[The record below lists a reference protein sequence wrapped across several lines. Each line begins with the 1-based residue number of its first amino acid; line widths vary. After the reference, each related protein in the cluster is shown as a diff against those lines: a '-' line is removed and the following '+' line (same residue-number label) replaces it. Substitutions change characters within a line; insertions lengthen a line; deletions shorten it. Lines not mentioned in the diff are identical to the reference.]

1 MYVRWQSRKQALS
14 KDVRRTAIAVES
26 ERVGGR
32 PTQRHVAYLGGI
44 SESAINTLAGQCR
57 FWLDVTNKL
66 DSLGRRM
73 TAEDRNNVEAAVAA
87 RVPRPTDSQLTAFIC
102 ERECLGDNSNFQRSR
117 GRPKVPFLESPRRFE
132 VALYVTLSSLGM
144 PPFMAARLVVFLLKA
159 RKPITATVADRFTNV
174 MSTEHSGDVDQ
185 HADHIIRYVS
195 KIKREASAAEYRWII
210 DCASYLRAL
219 ILNPTDPATIAYCT
233 ETLVALGWKGLLT
246 GFVERLAPALRSS
259 LQPFQGTT
267 RKRRKALRLQRRR
280 VERMGTL

>member
-26 ERVGGR
+26 ERVDGR

-73 TAEDRNNVEAAVAA
+73 TAEDRESIKEALAE
-87 RVPRPTDSQLTAFIC
+87 RVSRPRDTQMSAFIQAR
-102 ERECLGDNSNFQRSR
+102 ERLGEDTNLHRSR

-144 PPFMAARLVVFLLKA
+144 PPLMAARLVVFLLKA

-195 KIKREASAAEYRWII
+195 KNRREASAAEHRWVIK
-210 DCASYLRAL
+210 CALYLRAL
-219 ILNPTDPATIAYCT
+219 ILNPTDPTTVAYCT

-246 GFVERLAPALRSS
+246 GFVERLAPALRSN
-259 LQPFQGTT
+259 LLPFQGTT

-280 VERMGTL
+280 VEGMGTL